1 MSFSVLLF
9 KNFYKN
15 PKSTRIP
22 DIADKDKDKFIN
34 VEVSLKNETD
44 LLNPSFLLSSN
55 IMGDLEIN
63 SHLYSYVYWQEFG
76 RYYFVENI
84 TQVSNTLYR
93 LDCSVDVLGTYRR
106 QILASSQ
113 FVVYAEKDVDND
125 IADTRL
131 VPSTTPLI
139 LSTTG
144 NDIFPN
150 TNSCVLVNVISQ
162 NASASKLSGGI
173 SQYIFD
179 TQEDF
184 TNFLQKS
191 FHMYENVELELCLR
205 LYMTGTTPDSIL
217 SANYLPY
224 TPSDTL
230 KTNAYIGAYD
240 TGVAVKYAT
249 NPTEVVYQSLKIP
262 WFDNDKRF
270 RCATYYKASL
280 YLPFIG
286 CIGIDIADISKID
299 NIGITYVFDNV
310 NGSYLCTVTYDSQI
324 QHIFQG
330 SVSSSI
336 QFSTITNNPIQGYID
351 IASGAGKLLKGNV
364 GDALSGVIDGIGE
377 FTRADTTVIGDYN
390 TRISTQYLSI
400 RPSIRLFYYQ
410 PNAKGIEKVRGNV
423 LCHTSILNNYVGG
436 YIQTENAHFE
446 YSNNSMLKSE
456 SDKICEMIDNGI
468 FLE

>member
-1 MSFSVLLF
+1 MSFSILLF
-9 KNFYKN
+9 RNFYKN
-15 PKSTRIP
+15 PKSTRVP
-22 DIADKDKDKFIN
+22 DITDTDKDRYVNIQ
-34 VEVSLKNETD
+34 VSLKDETD
-44 LLNPSFLLSSN
+44 VLNPSFLLSAN
-55 IMGDLEIN
+55 IIGDLEIN
-63 SHLYSYVYWQEFG
+63 RHLYSYVYWQELG

-84 TQVSNTLYR
+84 TQVSKVLYR
-93 LDCSVDVLGTYRR
+93 IDCSVDVLGTYRR

-113 FVVYAEKDVDND
+113 FVVYAEKDVDKD

-131 VPSTTPLI
+131 VPSTTPSL
-139 LSTTG
+139 LTTTG
-144 NDIFPN
+144 SNVLPN
-150 TNSCVLVNVISQ
+150 TDSCIIVNVISQ

-184 TNFLQKS
+184 TSFLQKS

-224 TPSDTL
+224 TPTDNLTTS
-230 KTNAYIGAYD
+230 AFIGAFD
-240 TGVAVKYAT
+240 TGVNVKYAS
-249 NPTEVVYQSLKIP
+249 NPTEVISQTLKIP
-262 WFDNDKRF
+262 WFSDDKRF

-299 NIGITYVFDNV
+299 TIGISYVFDNV
-310 NGSYLCTVTYDSQI
+310 NGSYLCTVTFGAQV
-324 QHIFQG
+324 QQIFQG
-330 SVSSSI
+330 SISSSI

-364 GDALSGVIDGIGE
+364 GDALAGVIDGIGE

-390 TRISTQYLSI
+390 TRISTQYLSLK
-400 RPSIRLFYYQ
+400 PSIRLFYYQ
-410 PNAKGIEKVRGNV
+410 PNATGIEKVRGNV
-423 LCHTSILNNYVGG
+423 LCHTSILSNYVGG
-436 YIQTENAHFE
+436 YIQTENAHFP
-446 YSNNSMLKSE
+446 YSDSAMLKVE
-456 SDKICEMIDNGI
+456 SDNICEMLDNGV

>member
-22 DIADKDKDKFIN
+22 DIVDKDKDKFIN

-55 IMGDLEIN
+55 IYGDLEIN
-63 SHLYSYVYWQEFG
+63 NHLYSYVYWQELG

-84 TQVSNTLYR
+84 TQVSNALYR

-113 FVVYAEKDVDND
+113 FVVYAEKDVDTD

-131 VPSTTPLI
+131 VPSTTPII

-144 NDIFPN
+144 NDVFPN

-191 FHMYENVELELCLR
+191 FHMYENVELGLCLR
-205 LYMTGTTPDSIL
+205 L
-217 SANYLPY
+217 
-224 TPSDTL
+224 
-230 KTNAYIGAYD
+230 
-240 TGVAVKYAT
+240 
-249 NPTEVVYQSLKIP
+249 
-262 WFDNDKRF
+262 
-270 RCATYYKASL
+270 
-280 YLPFIG
+280 
-286 CIGIDIADISKID
+286 
-299 NIGITYVFDNV
+299 
-310 NGSYLCTVTYDSQI
+310 
-324 QHIFQG
+324 
-330 SVSSSI
+330 
-336 QFSTITNNPIQGYID
+336 
-351 IASGAGKLLKGNV
+351 
-364 GDALSGVIDGIGE
+364 
-377 FTRADTTVIGDYN
+377 
-390 TRISTQYLSI
+390 
-400 RPSIRLFYYQ
+400 
-410 PNAKGIEKVRGNV
+410 
-423 LCHTSILNNYVGG
+423 
-436 YIQTENAHFE
+436 
-446 YSNNSMLKSE
+446 
-456 SDKICEMIDNGI
+456 
-468 FLE
+468 